1 MTRPTPKPPADTSWL
16 HTRNTR
22 TTEIETINDCMVG
35 SVAGR
40 VQISAPPIG
49 PIDSER
55 ALRLAAWI
63 VAIADPTGE
72 RFGKVLKA
80 VLST

>member
-1 MTRPTPKPPADTSWL
+1 MSAPD
-16 HTRNTR
+16 
-22 TTEIETINDCMVG
+22 EIETINDCLVG
-35 SVAGR
+35 SMAGQ
-40 VQISAPPIG
+40 VQITAPPIG

-63 VAIADPTGE
+63 VAIADPSGE
-72 RFGKVLKA
+72 RFDRVLKA